1 MLWQT
6 SKTEKPFQID
16 IGSLLRY
23 IRENYKSPMNIE
35 EYVSKI
41 EINIPRASVKI
52 HGCDGQV
59 QTIDCDDADQFCT
72 IHQMSKKAVEIDE
85 EIELLYIS

>member
-1 MLWQT
+1 MDSITLWQT
-6 SKTEKPFQID
+6 SKTEKPSQID
-16 IGSLLRY
+16 IRSLLRY
-23 IRENYKSPMNIE
+23 IRGNYKSLMNIE

-59 QTIDCDDADQFCT
+59 QTIDCDDADHFCT
-72 IHQMSKKAVEIDE
+72 TSNVKKG
-85 EIELLYIS
+85 S

>member
-1 MLWQT
+1 
-6 SKTEKPFQID
+6 
-16 IGSLLRY
+16 
-23 IRENYKSPMNIE
+23 MNIE

-59 QTIDCDDADQFCT
+59 QTIDCDDADHFCT

-85 EIELLYIS
+85 AVSYTHLRAHET